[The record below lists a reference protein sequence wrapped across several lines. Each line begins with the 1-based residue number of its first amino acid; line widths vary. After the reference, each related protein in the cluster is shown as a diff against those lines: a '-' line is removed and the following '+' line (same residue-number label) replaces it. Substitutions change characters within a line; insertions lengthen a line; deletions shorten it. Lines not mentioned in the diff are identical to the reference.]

1 MVGGEC
7 LLSPKPVLQFA
18 SVLPFSLSFHLWDC
32 STLLLYIS
40 IARAGFF
47 L

>member
-7 LLSPKPVLQFA
+7 LLSRKSVVQFG
-18 SVLPFSLSFHLWDC
+18 SVLPFLPSFHLWDC

-40 IARAGFF
+40 IARADFF